1 MRAAKHWPI
10 TAFSPASSSF
20 LPLSTHVT
28 MIPITLTEKTVKREH
43 YHNPNVAADE
53 LTQDLI
59 HFD

>member
-28 MIPITLTEKTVKREH
+28 MITITRTEKTVKREH
-43 YHNPNVAADE
+43 YHNPNVTVDE
-53 LTQDLI
+53 LTQDVI